1 LSQQSKIQQ
10 TNEESVMRR
19 KIVVGNWKMNG
30 SLASNEAL
38 LKALVEKIPQKIS
51 ADIVICAPY
60 PYLFQT
66 QSYLKNSS
74 IRWGAQNVAKFESGA
89 FTGEVSV
96 SMLKEFGVSYVI
108 IGHSERST
116 AYCESDENIA
126 TKLMMVKQ
134 AGMTPILC
142 VGETLIERE
151 AGIMEKVVSKQLD
164 TIVEMYGED
173 IFDET
178 VIAYEP
184 VWAIGS
190 DMAASPEQ
198 AQAMHQFIREKLSS
212 NAKVGKGLK
221 IIYGGSV
228 NPQNALQLF
237 SMPDVDGGLVGRASL
252 NASDFQ
258 SICHSAEI

>member
-1 LSQQSKIQQ
+1 
-10 TNEESVMRR
+10 MRR

-51 ADIVICAPY
+51 TDIVICAPY

-96 SMLKEFGVSYVI
+96 SMLKEFGASYVI

-142 VGETLIERE
+142 VGESLIERE

-198 AQAMHQFIREKLSS
+198 AQTMHQFIREKLSP
-212 NAKVGKGLK
+212 NAKVGKSLK

>member
-1 LSQQSKIQQ
+1 
-10 TNEESVMRR
+10 MRR

-30 SLASNEAL
+30 SLASNERL
-38 LKALVEKIPQKIS
+38 LKALAEKIPQALS
-51 ADIVICAPY
+51 VDIVVCAPY

-66 QSYLKNSS
+66 QSYLAHSP
-74 IRWGAQNVAKFESGA
+74 IFWGAQNVAKFESGA

-96 SMLKEFGVSYVI
+96 SMLKEFGVSYVM

-126 TKLMMVKQ
+126 TKFMMVKKV
-134 AGMTPILC
+134 GMTPILC

-151 AGIMEKVVSKQLD
+151 AGMMEKVVSKQLD
-164 TIVEMYGED
+164 TIIEMYGEQ

-178 VIAYEP
+178 IIAYEP

-190 DMAASPEQ
+190 DLAASPEQ

-212 NAKVGKGLK
+212 NTQVIKSLK

-237 SMPDVDGGLVGRASL
+237 AMPDVDGGLVGRASL
-252 NASDFQ
+252 NVSDFE

>member
-1 LSQQSKIQQ
+1 
-10 TNEESVMRR
+10 MRR

-51 ADIVICAPY
+51 TDIVICAPY

-96 SMLKEFGVSYVI
+96 SMLKEFGASYVI

-126 TKLMMVKQ
+126 TKLMMVKE

-142 VGETLIERE
+142 VGESLIERE

-178 VIAYEP
+178 IIAYEP

-198 AQAMHQFIREKLSS
+198 AQTMHQFIREKLSP
-212 NAKVGKGLK
+212 NAKVGKSLK

-237 SMPDVDGGLVGRASL
+237 SMPDVDGGLIGRASL

>member
-1 LSQQSKIQQ
+1 
-10 TNEESVMRR
+10 MRR

-51 ADIVICAPY
+51 TDIVICAPY

-96 SMLKEFGVSYVI
+96 SMLKEFGASYVI

-134 AGMTPILC
+134 ADMTPILC
-142 VGETLIERE
+142 VGESLIERE

-178 VIAYEP
+178 IIAYEP

-198 AQAMHQFIREKLSS
+198 AQTMHQFIREKLSP
-212 NAKVGKGLK
+212 NAKVGKSLK

>member
-1 LSQQSKIQQ
+1 
-10 TNEESVMRR
+10 MRR

-30 SLASNEAL
+30 SLAFNEAL
-38 LKALVEKIPQKIS
+38 LKALVERIPQKIS

-96 SMLKEFGVSYVI
+96 SMLKEFGASYVI

-142 VGETLIERE
+142 VGESLIERE

-178 VIAYEP
+178 IIAYEP

-198 AQAMHQFIREKLSS
+198 AQTMHQFIREKLSP
-212 NAKVGKGLK
+212 NAKVGKSLK

-252 NASDFQ
+252 NASDFE

>member
-1 LSQQSKIQQ
+1 
-10 TNEESVMRR
+10 MRR

-51 ADIVICAPY
+51 TDIVICAPY

-96 SMLKEFGVSYVI
+96 SMLKEFGASYVI

-142 VGETLIERE
+142 VGESLIERE

-178 VIAYEP
+178 IIAYEP

-198 AQAMHQFIREKLSS
+198 AQTMHQFIREKLSP
-212 NAKVGKGLK
+212 NAKVGKSLK

>member
-1 LSQQSKIQQ
+1 
-10 TNEESVMRR
+10 MRR

-30 SLASNEAL
+30 SLASNERL
-38 LKALVEKIPQKIS
+38 LKALAEKIPQALS
-51 ADIVICAPY
+51 VDIVVCAPY
-60 PYLFQT
+60 PYLFQA
-66 QSYLKNSS
+66 QSYLAHSP
-74 IRWGAQNVAKFESGA
+74 IFWGAQNVAKFESGA

-96 SMLKEFGVSYVI
+96 SMLKEFGVSYVM

-126 TKLMMVKQ
+126 TKFMMVKK

-151 AGIMEKVVSKQLD
+151 AGMMEKVVSKQLD
-164 TIVEMYGED
+164 TIIKMYGEE
-173 IFDET
+173 IFEET

-190 DMAASPEQ
+190 DLAASPEQ

-212 NAKVGKGLK
+212 NTQVIKSLK

-237 SMPDVDGGLVGRASL
+237 AMPDVDGGLVGRASL
-252 NASDFQ
+252 NVSDFE

>member
-1 LSQQSKIQQ
+1 
-10 TNEESVMRR
+10 MRR

-38 LKALVEKIPQKIS
+38 LKTLAEKIPQTIPV
-51 ADIVICAPY
+51 DIVVCAPY
-60 PYLFQT
+60 PFLFQT
-66 QSYLKNSS
+66 QSYLKNSP

-96 SMLKEFGVSYVI
+96 SMLKEFGASYVI

-126 TKLMMVKQ
+126 TKFMMVKK

-164 TIVEMYGED
+164 TIIEMYGEE
-173 IFDET
+173 IFDEA

-184 VWAIGS
+184 VWAIGT
-190 DMAASPEQ
+190 DLAASPEQ

-212 NAKVGKGLK
+212 NTKVVKSLK

-252 NASDFQ
+252 NASDFE

>member
-1 LSQQSKIQQ
+1 
-10 TNEESVMRR
+10 MRR

-30 SLASNEAL
+30 SLASNERL
-38 LKALVEKIPQKIS
+38 LKALAEKIPQALS
-51 ADIVICAPY
+51 VDIVVCAPY
-60 PYLFQT
+60 PYLFQA
-66 QSYLKNSS
+66 QSYLAHSP
-74 IRWGAQNVAKFESGA
+74 IFWGAQNVAKFESGA

-96 SMLKEFGVSYVI
+96 SMLKEFGVSYVM

-126 TKLMMVKQ
+126 TKFMMVKK

-151 AGIMEKVVSKQLD
+151 AGMMEKVVSKQLD
-164 TIVEMYGED
+164 TIIKMYGEE

-190 DMAASPEQ
+190 DLAASPEQ

-212 NAKVGKGLK
+212 NTQVIKSLQ

-237 SMPDVDGGLVGRASL
+237 AMPDVDGGLVGRASL
-252 NASDFQ
+252 NVSDFE

>member
-1 LSQQSKIQQ
+1 
-10 TNEESVMRR
+10 MRR

-30 SLASNEAL
+30 SLAFNEAL
-38 LKALVEKIPQKIS
+38 LKALVERIPQKIS

-74 IRWGAQNVAKFESGA
+74 IRWGAQNVAKSESGA

-96 SMLKEFGVSYVI
+96 SMLKEFGASYVI

-142 VGETLIERE
+142 VGESLIERE

-178 VIAYEP
+178 IIAYEP

-198 AQAMHQFIREKLSS
+198 AQTMHQFIREKLSP
-212 NAKVGKGLK
+212 NAKVGKSLK

>member
-1 LSQQSKIQQ
+1 
-10 TNEESVMRR
+10 MRR

-30 SLASNEAL
+30 SLASNERL
-38 LKALVEKIPQKIS
+38 LKALVEKIPQAIS
-51 ADIVICAPY
+51 VDIVVCAPY

-66 QSYLKNSS
+66 QSYLKHSP
-74 IRWGAQNVAKFESGA
+74 IFWGAQNVAKYESGA

-96 SMLKEFGVSYVI
+96 SMLKEFGASYAIV
-108 IGHSERST
+108 GHSERST

-126 TKLMMVKQ
+126 TKFMMVKK

-164 TIVEMYGED
+164 TIIEMYGEE

-184 VWAIGS
+184 IWAIGS
-190 DMAASPEQ
+190 
-198 AQAMHQFIREKLSS
+198 
-212 NAKVGKGLK
+212 
-221 IIYGGSV
+221 
-228 NPQNALQLF
+228 
-237 SMPDVDGGLVGRASL
+237 
-252 NASDFQ
+252 
-258 SICHSAEI
+258 

>member
-1 LSQQSKIQQ
+1 
-10 TNEESVMRR
+10 MRR

-30 SLASNEAL
+30 SLASNERL
-38 LKALVEKIPQKIS
+38 LKALAEKIPQALS
-51 ADIVICAPY
+51 VDIVVCAPY
-60 PYLFQT
+60 PYLFQA
-66 QSYLKNSS
+66 QSYLAHSP
-74 IRWGAQNVAKFESGA
+74 IFWGAQNVAKFESGA

-96 SMLKEFGVSYVI
+96 SMLKEFGVSYVM

-126 TKLMMVKQ
+126 TKFMMVKK

-151 AGIMEKVVSKQLD
+151 AGMMEKVVSKQLD
-164 TIVEMYGED
+164 TIIKMYGEE

-190 DMAASPEQ
+190 DLVASPEQ

-212 NAKVGKGLK
+212 NTQVIKSLK

-237 SMPDVDGGLVGRASL
+237 AMPDVDGGLVGRASL
-252 NASDFQ
+252 NVSDFE

>member
-1 LSQQSKIQQ
+1 
-10 TNEESVMRR
+10 MRR

-51 ADIVICAPY
+51 TDIVICAPY

-96 SMLKEFGVSYVI
+96 SMLKEFGASYVI

-142 VGETLIERE
+142 VGESLIERE

-173 IFDET
+173 IFEKT
-178 VIAYEP
+178 IIAYEP

-198 AQAMHQFIREKLSS
+198 AQTMHQFIREKLSP
-212 NAKVGKGLK
+212 NAKVGKSLK

>member
-1 LSQQSKIQQ
+1 
-10 TNEESVMRR
+10 
-19 KIVVGNWKMNG
+19 
-30 SLASNEAL
+30 LASNERL
-38 LKALVEKIPQKIS
+38 LKALAEKIPQALS
-51 ADIVICAPY
+51 ADIVVCAPY

-66 QSYLKNSS
+66 QSYLAHSP
-74 IRWGAQNVAKFESGA
+74 IFWGAQNVAKFESGA

-96 SMLKEFGVSYVI
+96 SMLKEFGVSYVM

-126 TKLMMVKQ
+126 TKFMMVKKV
-134 AGMTPILC
+134 GMTPILC

-151 AGIMEKVVSKQLD
+151 AGMMEKVVSKQLD
-164 TIVEMYGED
+164 TIIEMYGEQ

-178 VIAYEP
+178 IIAYEP

-190 DMAASPEQ
+190 DLAASPEQ

-212 NAKVGKGLK
+212 NTQVIKSLK

-252 NASDFQ
+252 NVSDFE

>member
-1 LSQQSKIQQ
+1 
-10 TNEESVMRR
+10 
-19 KIVVGNWKMNG
+19 
-30 SLASNEAL
+30 
-38 LKALVEKIPQKIS
+38 
-51 ADIVICAPY
+51 
-60 PYLFQT
+60 
-66 QSYLKNSS
+66 
-74 IRWGAQNVAKFESGA
+74 
-89 FTGEVSV
+89 
-96 SMLKEFGVSYVI
+96 VI

-126 TKLMMVKQ
+126 TKLMMVKE

-142 VGETLIERE
+142 VGESLIERE

-198 AQAMHQFIREKLSS
+198 AQTMHQFIREKLSP
-212 NAKVGKGLK
+212 NAKVGKSLK

>member
-1 LSQQSKIQQ
+1 
-10 TNEESVMRR
+10 MRR

-51 ADIVICAPY
+51 TDIVICAPY

-96 SMLKEFGVSYVI
+96 SMLKEFGASYVI

-126 TKLMMVKQ
+126 TKLMMVKE

-142 VGETLIERE
+142 VGESLIERE

-198 AQAMHQFIREKLSS
+198 AQTMHQFIREKLSP
-212 NAKVGKGLK
+212 NAKVGKSLK

>member
-1 LSQQSKIQQ
+1 
-10 TNEESVMRR
+10 MRR

-30 SLASNEAL
+30 SLASNELLLEAL
-38 LKALVEKIPQKIS
+38 LEKISQTIPL
-51 ADIVICAPY
+51 DIVVCVPY

-66 QSYLKNSS
+66 QSHLKHSC

-96 SMLKEFGVSYVI
+96 SMLKEFGASFVI

-126 TKLMMVKQ
+126 TKFMMVKK
-134 AGMTPILC
+134 AGITPILC

-164 TIVEMYGED
+164 TIIEMYGAEM
-173 IFDET
+173 FDET

-184 VWAIGS
+184 IWAIGS
-190 DMAASPEQ
+190 DLAASPEQ
-198 AQAMHQFIREKLSS
+198 AQVMHQFIREKLSS
-212 NAKVGKGLK
+212 NIKVLKNLK

-252 NASDFQ
+252 NSSDFQ
-258 SICHSAEI
+258 SICRSAEI

>member
-1 LSQQSKIQQ
+1 
-10 TNEESVMRR
+10 MRR

-38 LKALVEKIPQKIS
+38 LKALAEKIPQTTPV
-51 ADIVICAPY
+51 DIVVCAPY

-66 QSYLKNSS
+66 QSCLKNSP

-89 FTGEVSV
+89 TSF
-96 SMLKEFGVSYVI
+96 VI

-126 TKLMMVKQ
+126 TKFMMVKK

-164 TIVEMYGED
+164 TIIKMYGEE
-173 IFDET
+173 IFDES

-184 VWAIGS
+184 VWAIGT
-190 DMAASPEQ
+190 DLAASPEQ

-212 NAKVGKGLK
+212 NNKVAKSLK

-252 NASDFQ
+252 NASDFE

>member
-1 LSQQSKIQQ
+1 
-10 TNEESVMRR
+10 MRR

-30 SLASNEAL
+30 SLAFNEAL
-38 LKALVEKIPQKIS
+38 LKALVERIPQKIS

-96 SMLKEFGVSYVI
+96 SMLKEFGASYVI

-142 VGETLIERE
+142 VGESLIERE

-178 VIAYEP
+178 IIAYEP

-198 AQAMHQFIREKLSS
+198 AQTMHQFIREKLSP
-212 NAKVGKGLK
+212 NAKVGKSLK

>member
-1 LSQQSKIQQ
+1 
-10 TNEESVMRR
+10 MRR

-30 SLASNEAL
+30 SLASNEAF

-51 ADIVICAPY
+51 TDIVICAPY

-96 SMLKEFGVSYVI
+96 SMLKEFGASYVI

-126 TKLMMVKQ
+126 TKLMMVKE

-142 VGETLIERE
+142 VGESLIERE

-198 AQAMHQFIREKLSS
+198 AQTMHQFIREKLSP
-212 NAKVGKGLK
+212 NAKVGKSLK

>member
-1 LSQQSKIQQ
+1 
-10 TNEESVMRR
+10 MRR

-30 SLASNEAL
+30 ALASNEAL
-38 LKALVEKIPQKIS
+38 LKALKEKFPKEIS
-51 ADIVICAPY
+51 VDMVVCAPY
-60 PYLFQT
+60 PYLFQV
-66 QSYLKNSS
+66 QSFLKGTP
-74 IRWGAQNVAKFESGA
+74 IHWGAQNVAKSQSGA

-96 SMLKEFGVSYVI
+96 SMLKEFGASYVI

-126 TKLMMVKQ
+126 SKFMMIKKT
-134 AGMTPILC
+134 GMTPILC

-164 TIVEMYGED
+164 TIIKMYGEE
-173 IFDET
+173 IFDNS

-184 VWAIGS
+184 VWAIGTNL
-190 DMAASPEQ
+190 AASPEQ

-212 NAKVGKGLK
+212 NNEVVKSLK

-252 NASDFQ
+252 NASDFE

>member
-1 LSQQSKIQQ
+1 
-10 TNEESVMRR
+10 MRR

-30 SLASNEAL
+30 SLASNERL
-38 LKALVEKIPQKIS
+38 LKALVEKIPQAIS
-51 ADIVICAPY
+51 VDIVVCAPY

-66 QSYLKNSS
+66 QSYLKHSP
-74 IRWGAQNVAKFESGA
+74 IFWGAQNVAKYESGA

-96 SMLKEFGVSYVI
+96 SMLKEFGASYAI

-142 VGETLIERE
+142 VGESLIERE

-178 VIAYEP
+178 IIAYEP

-198 AQAMHQFIREKLSS
+198 AQTMHQFIREKLSP
-212 NAKVGKGLK
+212 NAKVGKSLK

-252 NASDFQ
+252 NASDFE

>member
-1 LSQQSKIQQ
+1 
-10 TNEESVMRR
+10 MRR

-30 SLASNEAL
+30 SLAFNEAL
-38 LKALVEKIPQKIS
+38 LKALVERIPQKIS

-96 SMLKEFGVSYVI
+96 SMLKEFGASYVI

-142 VGETLIERE
+142 VGESLIERE

-178 VIAYEP
+178 IIAYEP

-198 AQAMHQFIREKLSS
+198 AQTMHQFIREKLSP
-212 NAKVGKGLK
+212 NAKVGKSLK

-252 NASDFQ
+252 NVSDFE

>member
-1 LSQQSKIQQ
+1 
-10 TNEESVMRR
+10 MRR

-30 SLASNEAL
+30 SLASNERR
-38 LKALVEKIPQKIS
+38 LKALAEKIPQALS
-51 ADIVICAPY
+51 VDIVVCAPY
-60 PYLFQT
+60 PYLFQA
-66 QSYLKNSS
+66 QSYLAHSP
-74 IRWGAQNVAKFESGA
+74 IFWGAQNVAKFESGA

-96 SMLKEFGVSYVI
+96 SMLKEFGVSYVM

-126 TKLMMVKQ
+126 TKFMMVKK

-151 AGIMEKVVSKQLD
+151 AGMMEKVVSKQLD
-164 TIVEMYGED
+164 TIIKMYGEE

-190 DMAASPEQ
+190 DLAASPEQ

-212 NAKVGKGLK
+212 NTQVIKSLK

-237 SMPDVDGGLVGRASL
+237 AMPDVDGGLVGRASL
-252 NASDFQ
+252 NVSDFE

>member
-1 LSQQSKIQQ
+1 
-10 TNEESVMRR
+10 MRR

-51 ADIVICAPY
+51 TDIVICAPY

-96 SMLKEFGVSYVI
+96 SMLKEFGASYVI

-126 TKLMMVKQ
+126 TKLMMVKE

-142 VGETLIERE
+142 VGESLIERE

-198 AQAMHQFIREKLSS
+198 AQTMHQFIREKLSP
-212 NAKVGKGLK
+212 NAKVGKSLK

-252 NASDFQ
+252 NASDFE

>member
-1 LSQQSKIQQ
+1 
-10 TNEESVMRR
+10 MRR

-51 ADIVICAPY
+51 TDIVICAPY

-96 SMLKEFGVSYVI
+96 SMLKEFGASYVI

-126 TKLMMVKQ
+126 TKLMMVKE

-142 VGETLIERE
+142 VGESLIERE

-198 AQAMHQFIREKLSS
+198 AQTMHQFIREKLSP
-212 NAKVGKGLK
+212 NAKVGKSLK

-252 NASDFQ
+252 NVSDFE

>member
-1 LSQQSKIQQ
+1 MK
-10 TNEESVMRR
+10 R

-30 SLASNEAL
+30 SLAFNEAL
-38 LKALVEKIPQKIS
+38 LKALVEKIPKALS
-51 ADIVICAPY
+51 LDIVVCSPY
-60 PYLFQT
+60 PYLFQV
-66 QSYLKNSS
+66 QSFLKKSP

-96 SMLKEFGVSYVI
+96 SMLKEFGSSYVI

-126 TKLMMVKQ
+126 TKFMMVKK
-134 AGMTPILC
+134 AAMTPILC

-151 AGIMEKVVSKQLD
+151 AGIMEKVISKQLD
-164 TIVEMYGED
+164 TIIKMYGEE
-173 IFDET
+173 IFDQT

-184 VWAIGS
+184 IWAIGS

-198 AQAMHQFIREKLSS
+198 AQAMHHFIREKLSLHTNVS
-212 NAKVGKGLK
+212 KSLK

-237 SMPDVDGGLVGRASL
+237 SMPDVDGGLLGRASL